1 MGAKYIRRLNS
12 SEIDE
17 DFTYYDFRGSYPF
30 STFMADSLSSFSNNQ
45 DIAGAYSTYTA
56 NIGKWSLKG
65 GLRYEYTW
73 LKAKFDDAARNFGTE
88 YDSWVPSAI
97 ATYRLTDMRNMK
109 LGYNMRIQRP
119 GIGYLNPYVN
129 RSDPNY
135 INYGNPNLDPE
146 NNHNITLG
154 YSDFSAKYNL
164 SAELAY
170 SFVNNAIEQ
179 YSFIKPG
186 SSVQEITYD
195 NIGKRNQIG
204 MNIFGSYRGVKWLNI
219 YTNGSVNYVDLRSGS
234 YNMSNSGFTGRV
246 FLGGTVTLPKDFRIS
261 AGGGGNLAQINL
273 QGSQSGFMFSYLA
286 LSKDFLQKRLNVS
299 LSGVYLPFPKIVLTT
314 NGVDSNTGNPTFYQR
329 TDVDITKN
337 AELRMNISYRLGSMN
352 MQVKKTSKT
361 ISNDDQKEKQ
371 SSGFGESPM

>member
-12 SEIDE
+12 SVTDE
-17 DFTYYDFRGSYPF
+17 TFTYFDFTQAYPF
-30 STFMADSLSSFSNNQ
+30 PTFTGDSTNSFSNNQ
-45 DIAGAYSTYTA
+45 DIAGAYTSYTA
-56 NIGKWSLKG
+56 NLGKWSLKG

-73 LKAKFDDAARNFGTE
+73 LKAKFDDAARNFDTE

-119 GIGYLNPYVN
+119 GIGFLNPYVN

-135 INYGNPNLDPE
+135 INFGNPNLDPE

-179 YSFIKPG
+179 YSFFEDNIQK
-186 SSVQEITYD
+186 ITYG

-204 MNIFGSYRGVKWLNI
+204 MNLFGSYRGLKWLNI
-219 YTNGSVNYVDLRSGS
+219 YTNGSINYVDLRSNS
-234 YNMSNSGFTGRV
+234 SDMANSGFTGRV
-246 FLGGTVTLPKDFRIS
+246 FMGATFMLPKDFRIS
-261 AGGGGNLAQINL
+261 TGAGGNLSQINL
-273 QGSQSGFMFSYLA
+273 QGSQSGFMFSYMA
-286 LSKDFLQKRLNVS
+286 VSKDFLQKRLNVS
-299 LSGVYLPFPKIVLTT
+299 LSGVYLPFPQIVLTT
-314 NGVDSNTGNPTFYQR
+314 KGEDIGNGIPTFEQR
-329 TDVDITKN
+329 TVVDITKN
-337 AELRMNISYRLGSMN
+337 TELRMNISYRLGSMN
-352 MQVKKTSKT
+352 MQVKKTKKT

-371 SSGFGESPM
+371 NSNFGESPM